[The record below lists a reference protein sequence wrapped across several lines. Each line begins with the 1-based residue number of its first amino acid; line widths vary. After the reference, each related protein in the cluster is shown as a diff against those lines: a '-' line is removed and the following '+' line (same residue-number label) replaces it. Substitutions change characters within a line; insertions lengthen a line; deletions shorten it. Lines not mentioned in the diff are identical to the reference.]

1 VLATK
6 VFVNL
11 TTAVKRYGAAEDL
24 RDPFSLLNNG
34 TGARAFGDRQ
44 KRRQL

>member
-1 VLATK
+1 VATK
-6 VFVNL
+6 VFVDL
-11 TTAVKRYGAAEDL
+11 TTAVKRHGAPEDL

-34 TGARAFGDRQ
+34 TGARAFGDRH